1 MTEAMKNIAL
11 KAGVAC
17 LLALAAISCNDNV
30 LKTGHF
36 EMHES
41 KALAEGRTDSITV
54 SVSIEY
60 PESGL
65 PGEACEKITEGIVRM
80 GFGSSGDNVEEAARH
95 WADSCVAE
103 YRESGNDLLKYLEGN
118 DDGEPCAALS
128 WESSV
133 EGHIAGEHGDI
144 LSYLVCR
151 YEYTGGAH
159 GSTSE
164 TGVNF
169 NKNTGEVVGEDD
181 IFAEGSRDEL
191 KKCLSAH
198 LQESLPDNDAYDAL
212 FIKDIEP
219 NGNFIVTP
227 AGVTYIYGQYEIG
240 PYYLG
245 IIKVTLPWEELE
257 GLLR

>member
-1 MTEAMKNIAL
+1 MTETMKNITL

-17 LLALAAISCNDNV
+17 LAAIATISCNDNV
-30 LKTGHF
+30 LKTNTF
-36 EMHES
+36 EMYETT
-41 KALAEGRTDSITV
+41 ALADGRTDSI
-54 SVSIEY
+54 SVRSMIEY

-65 PGEACEKITEGIVRM
+65 PGDACGKITESIVKM
-80 GFGSSGDNVEEAARH
+80 SFGVEGGSIEEAARS
-95 WADSCVAE
+95 WAEGCVAE

-128 WESSV
+128 WERSV
-133 EGHIAGEHGDI
+133 DGYIAGVHGDI

-151 YEYTGGAH
+151 YAYTGGAH

-169 NKNTGEVVGEDD
+169 NKNTGAVIGEDD
-181 IFAEGSRDEL
+181 IFSGGSRDEL

-198 LQESLPDNDAYDAL
+198 LQEALPDNDAYDAL

-257 GLLR
+257 GIIQ

>member
-1 MTEAMKNIAL
+1 MRNITL
-11 KAGVAC
+11 RNGLCC
-17 LLALAAISCNDNV
+17 LAILAAAGCNDNV

-36 EMHES
+36 EMIETQP
-41 KALAEGRTDSITV
+41 LAEGRTDSVTV
-54 SVSIEY
+54 SATIEF

-65 PGEACEKITEGIVRM
+65 CGDACGRITEGIVRM
-80 GFGSSGDNVEEAARH
+80 SFGVAGNNVGDAARH

-103 YRESGNDLLKYLEGN
+103 YRESGNDLLRYLEGN
-118 DDGEPCAALS
+118 DDGEPCSALS
-128 WESSV
+128 WENSV
-133 EGHIAGEHGDI
+133 SGHIAGVHGDI
-144 LSYLVCR
+144 ISYIVSR
-151 YEYTGGAH
+151 YDYAGGAH

-164 TGVNF
+164 TGINF
-169 NKNTGEVVGEDD
+169 DRNTGEAIGEDD
-181 IFAEGSRDEL
+181 VFKEDSREEL
-191 KKCLSAH
+191 RKLLSAH

-257 GLLR
+257 GLLK

>member
-1 MTEAMKNIAL
+1 MKNITL
-11 KAGVAC
+11 KAGAAF
-17 LLALAAISCNDNV
+17 LTAIAAISCNDNA
-30 LKTGHF
+30 LKTNTF
-36 EMHES
+36 EMQEAI
-41 KALAEGRTDSITV
+41 ALADGRTDSI
-54 SVSIEY
+54 SVRTLIEY

-65 PGEACEKITEGIVRM
+65 PGDACRKITEGIVKLS
-80 GFGSSGDNVEEAARH
+80 FGDDGSNIEEAARN
-95 WADSCVAE
+95 WAEGCVAE

-118 DDGEPCAALS
+118 DDGEPCASLS

-133 EGHIAGEHGDI
+133 DGYIAGVHGEI
-144 LSYLVCR
+144 LSYIVCR
-151 YEYTGGAH
+151 YDYTGGAH

-169 NKNTGEVVGEDD
+169 NRNTGEVIGEED
-181 IFAEGSRDEL
+181 IFAEGSRDEV

-198 LQESLPDNDAYDAL
+198 LQEALPDNDAYDAL

-227 AGVTYIYGQYEIG
+227 AGITYIYGQYEIG

-257 GLLR
+257 GLIDL

>member
-1 MTEAMKNIAL
+1 MKNISL

-17 LLALAAISCNDNV
+17 LAVLSAISCQDNNA

-36 EMHES
+36 EMYET
-41 KALAEGRTDSITV
+41 KALAEGRTDSI
-54 SVSIEY
+54 SVSTTIEY

-65 PGEACEKITEGIVRM
+65 PEDACSKITEGIVKLS
-80 GFGSSGDNVEEAARH
+80 FGVEGGSIEEAARN

-128 WESSV
+128 WECSV
-133 EGHIAGEHGDI
+133 DGHIAGVHGDI
-144 LSYLVCR
+144 LSYIVCR
-151 YEYTGGAH
+151 YDYTGGAH

-164 TGVNF
+164 TGINF
-169 NKNTGEVVGEDD
+169 NRNTGEVIGEDD
-181 IFAEGSRDEL
+181 IFEEGSTDEL
-191 KKCLSAH
+191 KSLLSAH

-240 PYYLG
+240 
-245 IIKVTLPWEELE
+245 
-257 GLLR
+257 

>member
-1 MTEAMKNIAL
+1 MKNITL

-17 LLALAAISCNDNV
+17 LAVLAAISCNDNV
-30 LKTGHF
+30 LKTGRF
-36 EMHES
+36 EMHETR
-41 KALAEGRTDSITV
+41 ALAEGRTDSITV
-54 SVSIEY
+54 SSSIEF

-65 PGEACEKITEGIVRM
+65 PDEVCAKITEGIVRM
-80 GFGSSGDNVEEAARH
+80 SFGVAGNNVGDAARH

-103 YRESGNDLLKYLEGN
+103 YRESGNELLRYLEGN
-118 DDGEPCAALS
+118 DDGEPCSALS
-128 WESSV
+128 WENSV
-133 EGHIAGEHGDI
+133 NGHIAGVHGDI
-144 LSYLVCR
+144 ISCIVSR
-151 YEYTGGAH
+151 YDYAGGAH

-169 NKNTGEVVGEDD
+169 DRNTGEVIGEDD
-181 IFAEGSRDEL
+181 VFTEDSGEEL
-191 KKCLSAH
+191 RKLLSAH
-198 LQESLPDNDAYDAL
+198 LQESLPDNDAYNAL

-257 GLLR
+257 GLLK